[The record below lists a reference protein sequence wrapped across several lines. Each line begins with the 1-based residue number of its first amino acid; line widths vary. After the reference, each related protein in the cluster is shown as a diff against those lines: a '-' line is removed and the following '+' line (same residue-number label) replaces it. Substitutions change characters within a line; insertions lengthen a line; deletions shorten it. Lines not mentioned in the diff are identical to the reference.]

1 MVILFERIL
10 RLSER
15 YKGELECRK
24 RRGRGNNTPQRGG
37 KLQCLSALTETQQW
51 QQAFN
56 CFNPRGQIKMISIV
70 QITTTFFKLAQ
81 RRMSVVFKIT
91 IIKEYSSGS
100 VRGEM
105 EAICKSQRKINVSPL
120 SFILIYSELV

>member
-24 RRGRGNNTPQRGG
+24 RRGREKNTPQRGG
-37 KLQCLSALTETQQW
+37 KLQCLSALTEKQQW

-56 CFNPRGQIKMISIV
+56 WFNSRGQIRMISIV

-81 RRMSVVFKIT
+81 LRMSVVFKIT

-100 VRGEM
+100 RRGEM
-105 EAICKSQRKINVSPL
+105 EAICKSQRKIKVSPL
-120 SFILIYSELV
+120 LFILIYSELV